1 MKGEYICLL
10 IGNRRAAD
18 CIKLKNEITF
28 VAMLA
33 IQNTLVSLDLLERHF
48 VCDLNA
54 CKGAC
59 CVKGDAGAPL
69 TDEEIDLLENIIDD
83 ILPYLDEEGKAMIA
97 KKGVFEIDVDGDKGT
112 ALLQNGRCAFAIV
125 DDNGMVSCGIE
136 KAEKAGD
143 ITFKKPISCHLYPVR
158 ITEYKEYDAVNYNK
172 WSICK
177 PACDCGA
184 KLDVPLFK
192 FLKEALTRKYGNEWY
207 EELQL
212 IDQLRKAEDQK

>member
-1 MKGEYICLL
+1 M
-10 IGNRRAAD
+10 
-18 CIKLKNEITF
+18 F
-28 VAMLA
+28 A

-69 TDEEIDLLENIIDD
+69 TDDESNLLEDIIDD
-83 ILPYLDEEGKAMIA
+83 ILPYLDEEGRAMIA
-97 KKGVFEIDVDGDKGT
+97 EKGVFEIDVDGDKGT
-112 ALLQNGRCAFAIV
+112 ALLQNGRCAFALI
-125 DDNGMVSCGIE
+125 DDNGLVSCGIE
-136 KAEKAGD
+136 KAKKAGSVS
-143 ITFKKPISCHLYPVR
+143 FKKPISCHLYPVR

-184 KLDVPLFK
+184 KLNVPLYR
-192 FLKEALTRKYGNEWY
+192 FLKDALIRKYGAAWY
-207 EELQL
+207 
-212 IDQLRKAEDQK
+212 

>member
-1 MKGEYICLL
+1 M
-10 IGNRRAAD
+10 
-18 CIKLKNEITF
+18 F
-28 VAMLA
+28 A

-69 TDEEIDLLENIIDD
+69 TDDEINLLEDIIDD
-83 ILPYLDEEGKAMIA
+83 ILPYLDEEGRAMIA
-97 KKGVFEIDVDGDKGT
+97 EKGVFEIDVDGDKGT
-112 ALLQNGRCAFAIV
+112 ALLENGRCAFALI
-125 DDNGMVSCGIE
+125 DDNGLVSCGIE
-136 KAEKAGD
+136 KAEKAGSVS
-143 ITFKKPISCHLYPVR
+143 FKKPISCHLYPVR

-184 KLDVPLFK
+184 KLNVPLYR
-192 FLKEALTRKYGNEWY
+192 FLKDALIRKYGAAWY
-207 EELQL
+207 EELEM
-212 IDQLRKAEDQK
+212 IDQIRNNGDKK

>member
-1 MKGEYICLL
+1 M
-10 IGNRRAAD
+10 
-18 CIKLKNEITF
+18 F
-28 VAMLA
+28 A

-69 TDEEIDLLENIIDD
+69 TDEEINLLEDIIDD
-83 ILPYLDEEGKAMIA
+83 ILPFLDEEGKEMIA

-112 ALLQNGRCAFAIV
+112 SLLDNGRCAYALV
-125 DDNGMVSCGIE
+125 DETGLVSCGIE
-136 KAEKAGD
+136 KAEKAGS
-143 ITFKKPISCHLYPVR
+143 ISFKKPISCHLYPVR

-184 KLDVPLFK
+184 KLNVPLYR
-192 FLKEALTRKYGNEWY
+192 FLKDALIRKYGKAWY
-207 EELQL
+207 EELEM
-212 IDQLRKAEDQK
+212 IDQLRNTEDKK

>member
-1 MKGEYICLL
+1 M
-10 IGNRRAAD
+10 
-18 CIKLKNEITF
+18 F
-28 VAMLA
+28 A

-69 TDEEIDLLENIIDD
+69 TDDEINLLEDIIDD
-83 ILPYLDEEGKAMIA
+83 ILPYLDKEGRAMIA
-97 KKGVFEIDVDGDKGT
+97 EKGVFEIDVDGDKGT
-112 ALLQNGRCAFAIV
+112 ALLENGRCAFALI
-125 DDNGMVSCGIE
+125 DENGLVSCGIE
-136 KAEKAGD
+136 KAEKAGSVS
-143 ITFKKPISCHLYPVR
+143 FKKPISCHLYPVR

-184 KLDVPLFK
+184 KLNVPLYR
-192 FLKEALTRKYGNEWY
+192 FLKDALIRKYGAAWY
-207 EELQL
+207 EELEM
-212 IDQLRKAEDQK
+212 IDQLRNNGDKK

>member
-1 MKGEYICLL
+1 M
-10 IGNRRAAD
+10 
-18 CIKLKNEITF
+18 F
-28 VAMLA
+28 A
-33 IQNTLVSLDLLERHF
+33 IQNTLVSLDLFERHF

-69 TDEEIDLLENIIDD
+69 TDEEINLLEDIIDD
-83 ILPYLDEEGKAMIA
+83 ILPFLDEEGKEMIA

-112 ALLQNGRCAFAIV
+112 SLLDNGRCAYALV
-125 DDNGMVSCGIE
+125 DETGLVSCGIE
-136 KAEKAGD
+136 KAEKAGS
-143 ITFKKPISCHLYPVR
+143 ISFKKPISCHLYPVR

-184 KLDVPLFK
+184 KLNVPLYR
-192 FLKEALTRKYGNEWY
+192 FLKDALIRKYGSAWY
-207 EELQL
+207 EELEM
-212 IDQLRKAEDQK
+212 IDQLRNNGDKK

>member
-1 MKGEYICLL
+1 M
-10 IGNRRAAD
+10 
-18 CIKLKNEITF
+18 F
-28 VAMLA
+28 A

-69 TDEEIDLLENIIDD
+69 TDDEINLLEDIIDD
-83 ILPYLDEEGKAMIA
+83 ILPYLDEEGRAMIA
-97 KKGVFEIDVDGDKGT
+97 EKGVFEIDVDGDKGT
-112 ALLQNGRCAFAIV
+112 ALLQNGRCAFALI
-125 DDNGMVSCGIE
+125 DDNGLVSCGIE
-136 KAEKAGD
+136 KAEKAGSVS
-143 ITFKKPISCHLYPVR
+143 FRKPISCHLYPVR

-184 KLDVPLFK
+184 KLNVPLYR
-192 FLKEALTRKYGNEWY
+192 FLKDALIRKYGAAWY
-207 EELQL
+207 EELEM
-212 IDQLRKAEDQK
+212 IDQLRNKGDKK

>member
-1 MKGEYICLL
+1 M
-10 IGNRRAAD
+10 
-18 CIKLKNEITF
+18 F
-28 VAMLA
+28 A

-69 TDEEIDLLENIIDD
+69 TDDEINLLEDIIDD
-83 ILPYLDEEGKAMIA
+83 ILPYLDEEGRAMIA
-97 KKGVFEIDVDGDKGT
+97 EKGVFEIDVDGDKGT
-112 ALLQNGRCAFAIV
+112 ALLQNGRCAFALI
-125 DDNGMVSCGIE
+125 DDNGLVSCGIE
-136 KAEKAGD
+136 KAEKAGSVS
-143 ITFKKPISCHLYPVR
+143 FKKPISCHLYPVR

-184 KLDVPLFK
+184 KLNVPLYR
-192 FLKEALTRKYGNEWY
+192 FLKDALIRKYGAAWY
-207 EELQL
+207 EELEM
-212 IDQLRKAEDQK
+212 IDQLRNNGDKK

>member
-1 MKGEYICLL
+1 
-10 IGNRRAAD
+10 
-18 CIKLKNEITF
+18 
-28 VAMLA
+28 MLA
-33 IQNTLVSLDLLERHF
+33 IQNTLVSLDLLEKHF

-112 ALLQNGRCAFAIV
+112 ALLENGRCAYALV
-125 DDNGMVSCGIE
+125 DDNGLVSCGIE

-158 ITEYKEYDAVNYNK
+158 ITEYKEYDAVNYNQ

-192 FLKEALTRKYGNEWY
+192 FLKEALTRKYGKEWY

-212 IDQLRKAEDQK
+212 IDQLRNAEDQK